1 MKLGKP
7 LAVGFAEETGEPDV
21 VVEADGSAEPA
32 AAERTAEEAVPAG
45 R

>member
-7 LAVGFAEETGEPDV
+7 LAVGFAEEREETTETAEAAQT
-21 VVEADGSAEPA
+21 VEAVVTPVP
-32 AAERTAEEAVPAG
+32 EEAVPAG

>member
-7 LAVGFAEETGEPDV
+7 LAVGFAEEAD
-21 VVEADGSAEPA
+21 EAVGTEEVPEEAVAVPVP
-32 AAERTAEEAVPAG
+32 EEAVPAG